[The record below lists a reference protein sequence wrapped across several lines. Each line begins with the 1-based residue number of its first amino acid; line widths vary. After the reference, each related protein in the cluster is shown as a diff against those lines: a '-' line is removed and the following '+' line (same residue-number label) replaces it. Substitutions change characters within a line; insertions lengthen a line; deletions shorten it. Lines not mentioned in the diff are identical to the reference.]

1 VAFGHSHRPPTH
13 NGLRP
18 TRRGFLRR
26 EKTSARTE
34 IKFFDLFDF
43 SAPLHGVV
51 RLVDEMISPIRRVN
65 VKYPERLGLDAK
77 LLRPGD
83 LPFDFFRNGIDVEK
97 LGTLDEQELAQFDGE
112 ASLLFQLA

>member
-1 VAFGHSHRPPTH
+1 
-13 NGLRP
+13 
-18 TRRGFLRR
+18 
-26 EKTSARTE
+26 
-34 IKFFDLFDF
+34 
-43 SAPLHGVV
+43 
-51 RLVDEMISPIRRVN
+51 MISPIRRVN